1 MSDPSIS
8 DKLIS
13 DMDAP
18 MRSLGDHTVPDGAV
32 GIYQHLLFVCLF
44 TLSSS
49 TLRGLVKNL
58 NGNEN
63 KDMNININIGYS
75 LVIF

>member
-1 MSDPSIS
+1 MGRNQVY
-8 DKLIS
+8 
-13 DMDAP
+13 DA
-18 MRSLGDHTVPDGAV
+18 LC
-32 GIYQHLLFVCLF
+32 LFVLF

-75 LVIF
+75 LVIFLM